1 MTSPINNKII
11 ELLEHYEKKMK
22 MENDYFR
29 QRAYKNAKNNIFTY
43 KKPINSF
50 NELKELKIKGIGK
63 TILNKIEKYLNIGV
77 LSEIK
82 NNPIS
87 ELMKVHGIGYKK
99 AEDLYKNHKIENILQ
114 LKEKLDL
121 LNNVQKKAIRHF
133 DDLQLR
139 IPREEIIE
147 FEKIIYKIFNS
158 LENKENSKFEIVGSY
173 RRGAKDS
180 GDIDVIITNSKNNRI
195 VFDEFLNALKEEN
208 IIIEFLSKGKK
219 KSLTIG
225 KIKDKARRLD
235 FMYSPPHEYAFS
247 TLYFT
252 GSVELNVIMRQT
264 ALDIGYSMNE
274 HCFTN
279 VKTKQKLNKIFKTEK
294 EIFDFLNLQ
303 YIIPTMRS
311 KNQLNIVKIQKK
323 KTKKNNKETTN
334 KENKKKTKKLKNINC
349 KINISKNKNIEIMQ
363 QIIIKFKDDGV
374 DFLNTMKKDELI
386 KLLTFTN
393 ECYRKNKAVIS
404 DSLYDILKEF
414 IENKYP
420 NVEEVNKIGFDSIVK
435 NKVKL
440 PYFMGSMNK
449 MKPSTGEIDKWKKK
463 YPSHYV
469 ISCKLDGI
477 SALYVSE
484 NNKLYTRGNGVEGQ
498 DISYMIPYLNI
509 QDFKNEGYDN
519 IVVRGELIMSKK
531 NFTKYK
537 SYKNSRNLVAG
548 LVNSKKKDIEK
559 WKDIDFVMYEVI
571 HPELTPK
578 EQFLILKKYK
588 NCVKHQLKINIDNE
602 YLSKYLIK
610 WREKYEYEIDGVIIT
625 HNDIYSRKNKNPK
638 YSIAF
643 KMVLSDQ
650 KAEAKVLNVVWNP
663 SKDGLL
669 KPVVKIDK
677 INLVGVEIENV
688 TGYNAKFIKDNII
701 GIGAIVE
708 IIRSGDVIPKI
719 TKVIKNAESPKLP
732 SKEKFNWK
740 WNETEVDA
748 ILINANENEVV
759 LQKNIMRFFKIL
771 DVAAFGPGN
780 IKRVMQSHNSVSKI
794 LNMDIDDF
802 IKIDGFQ
809 TKSATK
815 LYNSIQ
821 IKLGEASLSMLM
833 IASNLFG
840 RGFAKN
846 RIDLILNSYPNIL
859 ITKETFE
866 KKINKIT
873 NIDGFGEKTSELFVK
888 NIPKFMEFLNEI
900 KQTHKL
906 KEYLKQIKKNEEQ
919 KENFENPQHKLYKK
933 NIVFTGFRNKEIQ
946 EKIEKFGG
954 KITNTINKK
963 TFILVV
969 KDKDVLNG
977 ESKKVEKAKE
987 LKINIMVFD
996 DLIKEYLL

>member
-1 MTSPINNKII
+1 MNSPINNKII

-43 KKPINSF
+43 KKPIYSF
-50 NELKELKIKGIGK
+50 DELKQLKIKGFGK
-63 TILNKIEKYLNIGV
+63 TILNKIDKYLNGGV
-77 LSEIK
+77 LPEIK

-99 AEDLYKNHKIENILQ
+99 AEDLYKNHKIENIMQ
-114 LKEKLDL
+114 LKEKLNL
-121 LNNVQKKAIRHF
+121 LNNVQKKAIKYF

-147 FEKIIYKIFNS
+147 FENIIDKIFNS
-158 LENKENSKFEIVGSY
+158 LKNKKFSKFEIVGSY
-173 RRGAKDS
+173 RRGAKNS
-180 GDIDVIITNSKNNRI
+180 GDIDVIITNSKNNRL
-195 VFDEFLNALKEEN
+195 VFDEFLNTLKEQN

-225 KIKDKARRLD
+225 KIKQKARRLD
-235 FMYSPPHEYAFS
+235 FMYSPPEEYAFS

-252 GSVELNVIMRQT
+252 GSVELNVIMRQK
-264 ALDIGYSMNE
+264 ALEKGYSMNE

-279 VKTKQKLNKIFKTEK
+279 VKTKEKLNKIFKTEK
-294 EIFDFLNLQ
+294 EIFEFLNLS
-303 YIIPTMRS
+303 YILPTMRS

-323 KTKKNNKETTN
+323 KTKKNNKENTN
-334 KENKKKTKKLKNINC
+334 KGDKKKTKKLKNSNC
-349 KINISKNKNIEIMQ
+349 KINISKNKNIGTME
-363 QIIIKFKDDGV
+363 QIIINFKTEGI
-374 DFLNTMKKDELI
+374 DFLNTMKKDQLI
-386 KLLTFTN
+386 QLLNFTN
-393 ECYRKNKAVIS
+393 ECYRKNKGVIS
-404 DSLYDILKEF
+404 DSLYDILKEY
-414 IENKYP
+414 IEKKYP
-420 NVEEVNKIGFDSIVK
+420 NVKEVNQIGFDPIVK
-435 NKVKL
+435 NKAKL

-449 MKPSTGEIDKWKKK
+449 MKPSTGEIDKWKKN

-509 QDFKNEGYDN
+509 PNFKDEGFKN
-519 IVVRGELIMSKK
+519 IVVRGELIMSKE

-548 LVNSKKKDIEK
+548 LVNSKKKEIQK
-559 WKDIDFVMYEVI
+559 WKDINFVMYEVI
-571 HPELTPK
+571 KPELIPK
-578 EQFLILKKYK
+578 EQFQILKKYK
-588 NCVKHQLKINIDNE
+588 NCVKHQLKINVDND

-610 WREKYEYEIDGVIIT
+610 WRKDYEYEIDGVIIT
-625 HNDIYSRKNKNPK
+625 HNAIYPRKNKNPK
-638 YSIAF
+638 HSIAF

-650 KAEAKVLNVVWNP
+650 KAETKVLNVVWNP

-701 GIGAIVE
+701 GVGAIVE

-719 TKVIKNAESPKLP
+719 TKVIESAESPKLP
-732 SKEKFNWK
+732 NKEKFNWK

-748 ILINANENEVV
+748 ILVNPNENEVV

-771 DVAAFGPGN
+771 DVAGFGPGN
-780 IKRVMQSHNSVSKI
+780 IKRVMQSHNSVAKI
-794 LNMDIDDF
+794 LNITVNDF

-821 IKLGEASLSMLM
+821 TKLKEASLSTLM

-859 ITKETFE
+859 ISKETFD
-866 KKINKIT
+866 KKINKIIS
-873 NIDGFGEKTSELFVK
+873 IDGFGEKTSELFVK

-906 KEYLKQIKKNEEQ
+906 KEYQKQNKNNEEQ

-933 NIVFTGFRNKEIQ
+933 NIVFTGFRNKETQ

-969 KDKDVLNG
+969 KDKDAVNG
-977 ESKKVEKAKE
+977 ESKKVAKAKE

-996 DLIKEYLL
+996 DFIKMV